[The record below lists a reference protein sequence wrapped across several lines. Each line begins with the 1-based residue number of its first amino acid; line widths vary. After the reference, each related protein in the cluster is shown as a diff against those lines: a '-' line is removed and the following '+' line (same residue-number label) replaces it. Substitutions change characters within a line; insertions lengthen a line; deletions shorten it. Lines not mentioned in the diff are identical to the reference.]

1 MHIYRMTRLIQILDH
16 EYIFAS
22 PIGILFRFESKRTIQ
37 LHGGLIHRFH
47 LAVSDELL
55 LLLFNPMIEIM
66 AVDKEL

>member
-1 MHIYRMTRLIQILDH
+1 MHIYRMARLIQILDH

-37 LHGGLIHRFH
+37 LHGGLIHCFH

-55 LLLFNPMIEIM
+55 LFNPMIEIIV
-66 AVDKEL
+66 VDKGL

>member
-22 PIGILFRFESKRTIQ
+22 PIGIIFRFEPKRTIQ
-37 LHGGLIHRFH
+37 LHGWLIHGFH

-55 LLLFNPMIEIM
+55 LFNPIIEII
-66 AVDKEL
+66 AINKEL